1 MKSEILIVGHVSEDL
16 RNDKILRG
24 GPPLYQ
30 LPITLASNVNCHVIT
45 SAVAEFNF
53 PDHENL
59 SLYHIPSRRSTC
71 YKFEEIAKD
80 GDAPHSDE
88 RKLRIMSIA
97 NNLEYNNFSHILKE
111 SYQAIII
118 APIADEI
125 SKDDMELICQRSKMN
140 LFDMQGLARRFN
152 SSGEVYH
159 SLDKNDFN
167 WALNTFN
174 VIKAS
179 KSELGDI
186 TIENPFSSLLIV
198 TNGGRDIEIY
208 TEGRKEIVPIE
219 FIPESNI
226 IDDTGSGDIFLAVLS
241 VTLEKLSVEESIR
254 YADKIAKSQ
263 LIHEGIPKI
272 ANIKKIFENK

>member
-1 MKSEILIVGHVSEDL
+1 MISEVLIIGHVSEDY

-30 LPITLASNVNCHVIT
+30 LPIILASNINCHVIT
-45 SAVAEFNF
+45 SAAADFNF

-59 SLYHIPSRRSTC
+59 SLYHIPSTRSTC
-71 YKFEEIAKD
+71 YKFEEIETHEEIT
-80 GDAPHSDE
+80 HSDR
-88 RKLRIMSIA
+88 RKLIIMSIA
-97 NNLEYNNFSHILKE
+97 NNLEYDNFSFVLKD

-125 SKDDMELICQRSKMN
+125 SKNDMELICERSKLN
-140 LFDMQGLARRFN
+140 LFDMQGLVRKFN
-152 SSGEVYH
+152 ASGEVYH
-159 SLDKNDFN
+159 SLDKIDFD
-167 WALNTFN
+167 WALRTFD

-179 KSELGDI
+179 KSELNNI
-186 TIENPFSSLLIV
+186 IIENPYSSLLIV
-198 TNGGRDIEIY
+198 TNSGRDIEIY
-208 TEGRKEIVPIE
+208 TEGRKEIISIE

-241 VTLEKLSVEESIR
+241 ITLNKLSVEESIR

-263 LIHEGIPKI
+263 LVQEGIPETNKVKI
-272 ANIKKIFENK
+272 NI

>member
-1 MKSEILIVGHVSEDL
+1 MKSGILIVGHVSEDF

-30 LPITLASNVNCHVIT
+30 LPIILASNINCHVIT
-45 SAVAEFNF
+45 SAAAEFNF

-59 SLYHIPSRRSTC
+59 SLYHIPSMRSTC
-71 YKFEEIAKD
+71 YKFEEIAKHEEIT
-80 GDAPHSDE
+80 HSDR

-140 LFDMQGLARRFN
+140 LFDIQGLVRKFN

-167 WALNTFN
+167 WALDTFN

-179 KSELGDI
+179 KSELGDVS
-186 TIENPFSSLLIV
+186 IENPYSSLLIV
-198 TNGGRDIEIY
+198 TNGGKDIEIY
-208 TEGRKEIVPIE
+208 TEGRKEIVSIE
-219 FIPESNI
+219 FIPESKI

-241 VTLEKLSVEESIR
+241 IALDKLSVKESIR

-263 LIHEGIPKI
+263 LKQEGIPNINK
-272 ANIKKIFENK
+272 IKKLLNIN